1 MTMQKM
7 LYSTLPKHGY
17 IRAKRFM
24 KMFNKEYNSGLSM
37 KKLDDI
43 MSIDYKD
50 TNNVKRKIKERKK
63 VQR

>member
-1 MTMQKM
+1 
-7 LYSTLPKHGY
+7 
-17 IRAKRFM
+17 M
-24 KMFNKEYNSGLSM
+24 KMFNKEYNSGLNM

-50 TNNVKRKIKERKK
+50 TNNVKQKIKERKK

>member
-1 MTMQKM
+1 
-7 LYSTLPKHGY
+7 
-17 IRAKRFM
+17 
-24 KMFNKEYNSGLSM
+24 M

-50 TNNVKRKIKERKK
+50 TNNVKQKIKERKK